1 MTLYKRKLF
10 TRTPYE
16 HYGTGIAS
24 GLADERPGFAVG
36 GRVNFQEGGGPS
48 IQETIQEGQATQEK
62 ESLFKGREK
71 ITSAPGSFNFLSPI
85 GKKYYYELNK
95 LLNEQ
100 GINVETF
107 RNLPKEQRELLAE
120 QISNQILFGENGI
133 AKTYNVDPAQL
144 EKEFGGDRIINN
156 TIKGINT
163 IFNLPVNFESRFNQ
177 IGEEISSFE
186 EENASLFEPLPSV
199 QIAEEEA
206 EEAEEKKSK
215 EQEGQQ
221 PPPTTTAGI
230 ESLGDIKD
238 RTSDQFRKK
247 YVDYLKSLQD
257 ETELEDKRRR
267 QAVQAGF
274 INFGAADPVQE
285 GESTMQ
291 AFFKSFQDPM
301 AKLREADATRAEDIY
316 KRGADQL
323 DDVLAPSES
332 RDVLLIQQLVAAGI
346 PELRAIDIV
355 TGRERLRS
363 QERQVI
369 LGIPEV
375 AEALGP
381 LIMGDPAEG
390 VAPKTAEDAIKDL
403 TGEDLTDPLITA
415 PNISGI
421 AGNKD
426 GGRVGLQEG
435 GTPPTP
441 SINAGSP
448 AVEPMTFEELRE
460 KLPSY
465 ISDEVVSLLSQ
476 NPQALM
482 DLAQAQTDRDLRM
495 FEKKYGVDVT
505 MPLAEEEAIE
515 DEVI

>member
-1 MTLYKRKLF
+1 M
-10 TRTPYE
+10 
-16 HYGTGIAS
+16 
-24 GLADERPGFAVG
+24 
-36 GRVNFQEGGGPS
+36 
-48 IQETIQEGQATQEK
+48 
-62 ESLFKGREK
+62 
-71 ITSAPGSFNFLSPI
+71 
-85 GKKYYYELNK
+85 
-95 LLNEQ
+95 
-100 GINVETF
+100 
-107 RNLPKEQRELLAE
+107 
-120 QISNQILFGENGI
+120 
-133 AKTYNVDPAQL
+133 
-144 EKEFGGDRIINN
+144 
-156 TIKGINT
+156 
-163 IFNLPVNFESRFNQ
+163 
-177 IGEEISSFE
+177 
-186 EENASLFEPLPSV
+186 
-199 QIAEEEA
+199 
-206 EEAEEKKSK
+206 
-215 EQEGQQ
+215 
-221 PPPTTTAGI
+221 
-230 ESLGDIKD
+230 
-238 RTSDQFRKK
+238 
-247 YVDYLKSLQD
+247 DYLKSLQD

>member
-1 MTLYKRKLF
+1 
-10 TRTPYE
+10 
-16 HYGTGIAS
+16 
-24 GLADERPGFAVG
+24 
-36 GRVNFQEGGGPS
+36 
-48 IQETIQEGQATQEK
+48 
-62 ESLFKGREK
+62 
-71 ITSAPGSFNFLSPI
+71 
-85 GKKYYYELNK
+85 
-95 LLNEQ
+95 
-100 GINVETF
+100 
-107 RNLPKEQRELLAE
+107 
-120 QISNQILFGENGI
+120 
-133 AKTYNVDPAQL
+133 
-144 EKEFGGDRIINN
+144 
-156 TIKGINT
+156 
-163 IFNLPVNFESRFNQ
+163 NFESRFNQ
-177 IGEEISSFE
+177 IGEEISGFE

-206 EEAEEKKSK
+206 EEKLK

-221 PPPTTTAGI
+221 PPPTMTAGI

-238 RTSDQFRKK
+238 RTGDEFRKK

-323 DDVLAPSES
+323 DDVLSPSES

-390 VAPKTAEDAIKDL
+390 VAPKTAEVAIKDL

-421 AGNKD
+421 KD

-435 GTPPTP
+435 GT
-441 SINAGSP
+441 
-448 AVEPMTFEELRE
+448 
-460 KLPSY
+460 
-465 ISDEVVSLLSQ
+465 
-476 NPQALM
+476 
-482 DLAQAQTDRDLRM
+482 
-495 FEKKYGVDVT
+495 
-505 MPLAEEEAIE
+505 
-515 DEVI
+515 